1 MQRTGMRKQSSYRI
15 VAVDARKQR
24 DSRSIETM
32 GSYSPYKRNKPLTV
46 DLEKVDKWIG
56 FGAQV
61 SEPAARLIARAR
73 KASETQG
80 TKVVSLTSTPKPRK
94 PSKKAKAKAKAE
106 GASQAQQ

>member
-1 MQRTGMRKQSSYRI
+1 M
-15 VAVDARKQR
+15 DARKQR